1 MTNLKEILADYPAHF
16 EVSVA
21 WGEMDAALHVNNTV
35 YLRYAE
41 SGRIDYFEKMGFR
54 VNVADAHQAIGP
66 ILAEIQCKYKAPVT
80 FPDQL
85 VVATRPQPGS
95 LDTYSFWVEQ
105 LIVSQQLQRVVA
117 EVKARLVAYN
127 YQLKQKAP
135 IPNELVQK
143 LGQVKG

>member
-16 EVSVA
+16 DVKVA

-54 VNVADAHQAIGP
+54 VNVTNTEPSVGP

-85 VVATRPQPGS
+85 VVATRLQPGS
-95 LDTYSFWVEQ
+95 LDVYSFWVEQ

-117 EVKARLVAYN
+117 EVKARLVAYD
-127 YQLKQKAP
+127 YQQKQKAP
-135 IPNELVQK
+135 IPDELIAK
-143 LGQVKG
+143 LSQASG